1 MDQIVISSKDN
12 KLYKEVRRLSKKKY
26 RDAEN
31 RFIVEGENLVREVL
45 TSGQDADAVILREGT
60 DCGEWLRGF
69 TPSFFNEKLFDS
81 ISTTETSQGIT
92 AVVKKPV
99 MTKEALSRA
108 MRPGGCAVVLEKL
121 QDPGNVGTIIRLAE
135 GAGFDAVIYEKGT
148 CDPFSPKTVRA
159 AAGSLMRMQ
168 LYEAVDTDEIL
179 EIARGSGR
187 SIAVTD
193 VRNGVPYYEAPIAE
207 NALIVIGNEGNGCSE
222 EIMQAADIRVNIPM
236 AGRLESLNAA
246 AAAALLMFEHTRPE
260 RTEKR

>member
-12 KLYKEVRRLSKKKY
+12 RLYKEVRRLSKKKY

-31 RFIVEGENLVREVL
+31 RFVIEGENLVREVL
-45 TSGQDADAVILREGT
+45 ASGQGADAVILREGT

-81 ISTTETSQGIT
+81 VSTTETSQGIA
-92 AVVKKPV
+92 AVVRKPL
-99 MTKEALSRA
+99 MTEEALRKA
-108 MRPGGCAVVLEKL
+108 MKPGGCAVVLEKL

-168 LYEAVDTDEIL
+168 LYEAADTDEIRK
-179 EIARGSGR
+179 IAADSGR
-187 SIAVTD
+187 KIAVTD
-193 VRNGVPYYEAPIAE
+193 VRNGEPYYEAPIAE
-207 NALIVIGNEGNGCSE
+207 NALIVIGNEGNGCSD

-236 AGRLESLNAA
+236 SGKLESLNAA
-246 AAAALLMFEHTRPE
+246 AAAALLMFERVRPGGNK
-260 RTEKR
+260 KR